1 MITEIFSL
9 LSSLDITKNNKL
21 DKKFDF
27 NLSRNRIRSISAYSS
42 NSIFYFPTIVID
54 QATPDEIAMVSRML
68 EKSYAS
74 FVITCISLMPF
85 HRIHA
90 DDQGS
95 IEEYLS
101 QFHQNLGISG
111 GSSVAMGKVLG
122 LVNTLEESSSWV
134 DPSDPDV
141 QATQKFL
148 MECWERSRKNCT
160 DFVKTVSETVSLNDM
175 FQAAPVDPVTKVMQE
190 QYMKTREE
198 LDTWGFL
205 GEATGDEF
213 DDDNILDM
221 SDEDIM
227 AQIFARPVY
236 HDGMEEDDDEGLEDE
251 YPEIDDLLEASS
263 GSGNPKFDKYYDKLE
278 KRLNDSRFQMF
289 GSATAVE
296 DIAIGVE
303 INALISACRTEDEFK
318 KAKEIC
324 SRFGSS
330 NSEIGRSMQS
340 SIDSAI
346 ERQRRRL
353 KEGKIKNESAAEP
366 LDEGNVKAAI
376 DSIMF
381 SLQSVS
387 ENKILSCSN
396 LTKLRSLEA
405 KLNKLKS
412 KYAKYLNRYKRKY
425 KENQKTGSKSKLQ
438 IRFNGSTI
446 SNPKAFMQ
454 QYGGY
459 IKIINKRL
467 KLIEK
472 RREELRKRKG
482 GSASTEPKAVSKEK
496 TSEKDAALK
505 EAAAAMTTLTDLD
518 MQNIDACLEA
528 ADKMLQAPDSEIFSY
543 IDEASD
549 ADDWQ
554 NFDNE
559 RRMKALGSRINSV
572 NAQRRA
578 EEDLYKAS
586 MARKDAQR
594 ETDRAK
600 YEAEKS
606 KDARRIAE
614 LEKKVGEKD
623 PRDPE
628 AGAEYDRNARR
639 SQVNMVRAA
648 IRNDYTGHKTFDRE
662 IFTDM
667 EMKKANEA
675 VPTFARANIGFIVD
689 ETEQVITRSVLVG
702 IKVYIHKIAAMDLV
716 NDIYN
721 CIINKRKFLK
731 FVKFI
736 SGEEKSLADLLFSF
750 KEMRLD
756 ALNTRSSTKRWAS
769 AFRQRKRLS
778 KMSVPYLMKEYT
790 PNGSVVL
797 TMDAV
802 QYIKDEY
809 GIDIMTPDHV
819 KMLMD
824 ASFLLGF
831 VILDQANEIV
841 YVTYDGH
848 GGNFQQY
855 TYDMLVREQELSNK
869 TMRELYRT
877 LSR

>member
-175 FQAAPVDPVTKVMQE
+175 FQAAPVDPVTKIMQE
-190 QYMKTREE
+190 QYMRTREE

-236 HDGMEEDDDEGLEDE
+236 HDGMEEDEDDGLEDE
-251 YPEIDDLLEASS
+251 YPEIDDML
-263 GSGNPKFDKYYDKLE
+263 
-278 KRLNDSRFQMF
+278 
-289 GSATAVE
+289 
-296 DIAIGVE
+296 
-303 INALISACRTEDEFK
+303 
-318 KAKEIC
+318 
-324 SRFGSS
+324 
-330 NSEIGRSMQS
+330 
-340 SIDSAI
+340 
-346 ERQRRRL
+346 
-353 KEGKIKNESAAEP
+353 ESANT
-366 LDEGNVKAAI
+366 LNEGNVKAAI

-412 KYAKYLNRYKRKY
+412 KYAKYLSRYKRKY

-482 GSASTEPKAVSKEK
+482 GSASTEPKAVAKEK

-554 NFDNE
+554 TFDNE
-559 RRMKALGSRINSV
+559 RRMKALGSRINSI

-600 YEAEKS
+600 YEAERS

-689 ETEQVITRSVLVG
+689 ETEQVISRSVLVG

-869 TMRELYRT
+869 TMRDLYRT
-877 LSR
+877 LAR

>member
-9 LSSLDITKNNKL
+9 LSSLDITNNNKL

-190 QYMKTREE
+190 QYMKTQEE

-227 AQIFARPVY
+227 AQIFDRPVY
-236 HDGMEEDDDEGLEDE
+236 HDGMEEDEDDGLEDE

-263 GSGNPKFDKYYDKLE
+263 GSGNPKFDKYY
-278 KRLNDSRFQMF
+278 
-289 GSATAVE
+289 A
-296 DIAIGVE
+296 
-303 INALISACRTEDEFK
+303 K
-318 KAKEIC
+318 KK
-324 SRFGSS
+324 
-330 NSEIGRSMQS
+330 
-340 SIDSAI
+340 
-346 ERQRRRL
+346 
-353 KEGKIKNESAAEP
+353 GKIKNESVAEL

-412 KYAKYLNRYKRKY
+412 KYAKHLSRYKRKY

-472 RREELRKRKG
+472 RREELRNRKG

-543 IDEASD
+543 LDEASD
-549 ADDWQ
+549 TEDWQ

-559 RRMKALGSRINSV
+559 RRMKALGSRINSI

-578 EEDLYKAS
+578 EEDLYKAR
-586 MARKDAQR
+586 MAQKDAQR

-600 YEAEKS
+600 YEAERS

-662 IFTDM
+662 IFTNM

-689 ETEQVITRSVLVG
+689 ETEQVISRSVLVG
-702 IKVYIHKIAAMDLV
+702 IKVYIHKIAALDLV

-736 SGEEKSLADLLFSF
+736 SGE
-750 KEMRLD
+750 
-756 ALNTRSSTKRWAS
+756 
-769 AFRQRKRLS
+769 
-778 KMSVPYLMKEYT
+778 
-790 PNGSVVL
+790 
-797 TMDAV
+797 
-802 QYIKDEY
+802 
-809 GIDIMTPDHV
+809 
-819 KMLMD
+819 
-824 ASFLLGF
+824 
-831 VILDQANEIV
+831 
-841 YVTYDGH
+841 
-848 GGNFQQY
+848 
-855 TYDMLVREQELSNK
+855 
-869 TMRELYRT
+869 
-877 LSR
+877 

>member
-213 DDDNILDM
+213 NDDNILDM

-227 AQIFARPVY
+227 AQIFARSVY
-236 HDGMEEDDDEGLEDE
+236 HDGMEEDEDEVDGLEDE
-251 YPEIDDLLEASS
+251 YPEIDDML
-263 GSGNPKFDKYYDKLE
+263 
-278 KRLNDSRFQMF
+278 
-289 GSATAVE
+289 
-296 DIAIGVE
+296 
-303 INALISACRTEDEFK
+303 
-318 KAKEIC
+318 
-324 SRFGSS
+324 
-330 NSEIGRSMQS
+330 
-340 SIDSAI
+340 
-346 ERQRRRL
+346 
-353 KEGKIKNESAAEP
+353 ESANT
-366 LDEGNVKAAI
+366 LNEGNVKAAI

-381 SLQSVS
+381 SLQSIS

-396 LTKLRSLEA
+396 LTRLRSLEA

-412 KYAKYLNRYKRKY
+412 RYAKYLNRYKRKY

-472 RREELRKRKG
+472 RREELRNRKG
-482 GSASTEPKAVSKEK
+482 VSTNTEPKAVAKEK
-496 TSEKDAALK
+496 TSEKDIALK

-554 NFDNE
+554 AFDNE

-578 EEDLYKAS
+578 EEDLYKAR
-586 MARKDAQR
+586 MEQKDAQR

-600 YEAEKS
+600 YEAERS

-648 IRNDYTGHKTFDRE
+648 IRNDYTGHKTFERE

-869 TMRELYRT
+869 TMRDLYRT
-877 LSR
+877 LAR

>member
-190 QYMKTREE
+190 QYMKTQEE

-227 AQIFARPVY
+227 AQIFDRPVY
-236 HDGMEEDDDEGLEDE
+236 HDGMEEDEVDGLEDE
-251 YPEIDDLLEASS
+251 YPEIDDML
-263 GSGNPKFDKYYDKLE
+263 
-278 KRLNDSRFQMF
+278 
-289 GSATAVE
+289 
-296 DIAIGVE
+296 
-303 INALISACRTEDEFK
+303 
-318 KAKEIC
+318 
-324 SRFGSS
+324 
-330 NSEIGRSMQS
+330 
-340 SIDSAI
+340 
-346 ERQRRRL
+346 
-353 KEGKIKNESAAEP
+353 ESANT
-366 LDEGNVKAAI
+366 LNEGNVKAAI

-412 KYAKYLNRYKRKY
+412 KYAKYLSRYKRKY

-472 RREELRKRKG
+472 RREELRKRTG
-482 GSASTEPKAVSKEK
+482 GSASTEPKAVAKEK

-543 IDEASD
+543 LDEASD
-549 ADDWQ
+549 TEDWQ

-578 EEDLYKAS
+578 EEDLYKAR
-586 MARKDAQR
+586 MAQKDAQR

-600 YEAEKS
+600 YEADKS

-662 IFTDM
+662 IFTNM

-689 ETEQVITRSVLVG
+689 ETEQVISRSVLVG

-809 GIDIMTPDHV
+809 GVDIMTPEHV

-831 VILDQANEIV
+831 AILDQANEIV

-869 TMRELYRT
+869 TMRDLYRT

>member
-175 FQAAPVDPVTKVMQE
+175 FQAAPVDPVTKIMQE
-190 QYMKTREE
+190 QYMKTQEE

-236 HDGMEEDDDEGLEDE
+236 HDGMEEDEDNGLEDE
-251 YPEIDDLLEASS
+251 YPEIDDML
-263 GSGNPKFDKYYDKLE
+263 
-278 KRLNDSRFQMF
+278 
-289 GSATAVE
+289 
-296 DIAIGVE
+296 
-303 INALISACRTEDEFK
+303 
-318 KAKEIC
+318 
-324 SRFGSS
+324 
-330 NSEIGRSMQS
+330 
-340 SIDSAI
+340 
-346 ERQRRRL
+346 
-353 KEGKIKNESAAEP
+353 ESANT
-366 LDEGNVKAAI
+366 LNEGNVKAAI

-396 LTKLRSLEA
+396 LTRLRSLEA

-412 KYAKYLNRYKRKY
+412 RYAKYLNRYKRKY
-425 KENQKTGSKSKLQ
+425 KENQKNGSKSKLQ

-482 GSASTEPKAVSKEK
+482 GSASTEPQAVAKEMI
-496 TSEKDAALK
+496 SEKDTALK

-543 IDEASD
+543 LDEASD

-554 NFDNE
+554 SFDNE

-578 EEDLYKAS
+578 EEDLYKAR
-586 MARKDAQR
+586 MAQKDAQR

-606 KDARRIAE
+606 KNARRIAE

-648 IRNDYTGHKTFDRE
+648 IRNDYTGHKTFERE

-809 GIDIMTPDHV
+809 GVDIMTPEHV

-869 TMRELYRT
+869 TMRDLYRT

>member
-122 LVNTLEESSSWV
+122 LVNTLEESSSWM

-227 AQIFARPVY
+227 AQIFDRPVY
-236 HDGMEEDDDEGLEDE
+236 HDGIEEDEDDGLEDE
-251 YPEIDDLLEASS
+251 YPEIDDML
-263 GSGNPKFDKYYDKLE
+263 
-278 KRLNDSRFQMF
+278 
-289 GSATAVE
+289 
-296 DIAIGVE
+296 
-303 INALISACRTEDEFK
+303 
-318 KAKEIC
+318 
-324 SRFGSS
+324 
-330 NSEIGRSMQS
+330 
-340 SIDSAI
+340 
-346 ERQRRRL
+346 
-353 KEGKIKNESAAEP
+353 ESANT
-366 LDEGNVKAAI
+366 LNEGNVKAAI

-482 GSASTEPKAVSKEK
+482 GSVSTEPKAVAKEK

-554 NFDNE
+554 TFDNE
-559 RRMKALGSRINSV
+559 RRMKALGSRINSI

-623 PRDPE
+623 PRDPD

>member
-190 QYMKTREE
+190 QYMKTQEE

-213 DDDNILDM
+213 DDENILDM

-236 HDGMEEDDDEGLEDE
+236 HDGMEEDEEDGLEDE
-251 YPEIDDLLEASS
+251 YPEIDDML
-263 GSGNPKFDKYYDKLE
+263 
-278 KRLNDSRFQMF
+278 
-289 GSATAVE
+289 
-296 DIAIGVE
+296 
-303 INALISACRTEDEFK
+303 
-318 KAKEIC
+318 
-324 SRFGSS
+324 
-330 NSEIGRSMQS
+330 
-340 SIDSAI
+340 
-346 ERQRRRL
+346 
-353 KEGKIKNESAAEP
+353 ESANT
-366 LDEGNVKAAI
+366 LNEGNVKAAI

-405 KLNKLKS
+405 NLNKLKS
-412 KYAKYLNRYKRKY
+412 KYAKYLSRYKRKY

-472 RREELRKRKG
+472 RREELRNRKG

-496 TSEKDAALK
+496 TSEKEAALK

-543 IDEASD
+543 LDEASD
-549 ADDWQ
+549 TEDWQ

-559 RRMKALGSRINSV
+559 RRMKALGSRINSI

-600 YEAEKS
+600 YEAERS

-662 IFTDM
+662 IFTNM

-689 ETEQVITRSVLVG
+689 ETEQVISRSVLVG

-809 GIDIMTPDHV
+809 GIDIMTPEHV

>member
-198 LDTWGFL
+198 VDTWGFI

-236 HDGMEEDDDEGLEDE
+236 HDGMEEDEDDGLEDE
-251 YPEIDDLLEASS
+251 YPEIDDML
-263 GSGNPKFDKYYDKLE
+263 
-278 KRLNDSRFQMF
+278 
-289 GSATAVE
+289 
-296 DIAIGVE
+296 
-303 INALISACRTEDEFK
+303 
-318 KAKEIC
+318 
-324 SRFGSS
+324 
-330 NSEIGRSMQS
+330 
-340 SIDSAI
+340 
-346 ERQRRRL
+346 
-353 KEGKIKNESAAEP
+353 ESANT
-366 LDEGNVKAAI
+366 LNEGNVKAAI

-482 GSASTEPKAVSKEK
+482 GSASTEPKAVAKEK
-496 TSEKDAALK
+496 TSEKDTALK

-549 ADDWQ
+549 AEDWE

-559 RRMKALGSRINSV
+559 RRMKALGSRINSI

-600 YEAEKS
+600 YEAERS

>member
-198 LDTWGFL
+198 LDIWGFL

-227 AQIFARPVY
+227 AQIFDRPVY
-236 HDGMEEDDDEGLEDE
+236 HDGMEEDEDDGLEDE
-251 YPEIDDLLEASS
+251 YPEIDDML
-263 GSGNPKFDKYYDKLE
+263 
-278 KRLNDSRFQMF
+278 
-289 GSATAVE
+289 
-296 DIAIGVE
+296 
-303 INALISACRTEDEFK
+303 
-318 KAKEIC
+318 
-324 SRFGSS
+324 
-330 NSEIGRSMQS
+330 
-340 SIDSAI
+340 
-346 ERQRRRL
+346 
-353 KEGKIKNESAAEP
+353 ESANTIN
-366 LDEGNVKAAI
+366 EGNVKAAI

-482 GSASTEPKAVSKEK
+482 GSASTEPKAVAKEK

-554 NFDNE
+554 AFDNE

-578 EEDLYKAS
+578 EEDLYKAR
-586 MARKDAQR
+586 MEQKDAQR

-600 YEAEKS
+600 YEAERS

-648 IRNDYTGHKTFDRE
+648 IRNDYTGHKTFERE

>member
-213 DDDNILDM
+213 DDENILDM

-227 AQIFARPVY
+227 AQIFDRPVY

-251 YPEIDDLLEASS
+251 YPEIDDML
-263 GSGNPKFDKYYDKLE
+263 
-278 KRLNDSRFQMF
+278 
-289 GSATAVE
+289 
-296 DIAIGVE
+296 
-303 INALISACRTEDEFK
+303 
-318 KAKEIC
+318 
-324 SRFGSS
+324 
-330 NSEIGRSMQS
+330 
-340 SIDSAI
+340 
-346 ERQRRRL
+346 
-353 KEGKIKNESAAEP
+353 ESANT
-366 LDEGNVKAAI
+366 LNEGNVKAAI

-482 GSASTEPKAVSKEK
+482 GSASTEPKAVAKEK

-518 MQNIDACLEA
+518 KQNIDACLEA

-549 ADDWQ
+549 AEDWE

-559 RRMKALGSRINSV
+559 RRMKALGSRINSI

-662 IFTDM
+662 IFTNM

-689 ETEQVITRSVLVG
+689 ETEQVISRSVLVG

-809 GIDIMTPDHV
+809 GVDIMTPEHV
-819 KMLMD
+819 RMLMD

-869 TMRELYRT
+869 TMRDLYRT

>member
-190 QYMKTREE
+190 QYMRTREE

-227 AQIFARPVY
+227 AQIFDRPVY
-236 HDGMEEDDDEGLEDE
+236 HDGMEEDEDDGLEDE
-251 YPEIDDLLEASS
+251 YPEIDDML
-263 GSGNPKFDKYYDKLE
+263 
-278 KRLNDSRFQMF
+278 
-289 GSATAVE
+289 
-296 DIAIGVE
+296 
-303 INALISACRTEDEFK
+303 
-318 KAKEIC
+318 
-324 SRFGSS
+324 
-330 NSEIGRSMQS
+330 
-340 SIDSAI
+340 
-346 ERQRRRL
+346 
-353 KEGKIKNESAAEP
+353 ESANT
-366 LDEGNVKAAI
+366 LNEGNVKAAI

-412 KYAKYLNRYKRKY
+412 KYAKYLSRYKRKY
-425 KENQKTGSKSKLQ
+425 KENQKSGSKSKLQ

-482 GSASTEPKAVSKEK
+482 GSASTEPKAVAKEK

-549 ADDWQ
+549 AEDWQ

-559 RRMKALGSRINSV
+559 RRMKALGSRINSI

-600 YEAEKS
+600 YEAERS

-869 TMRELYRT
+869 TMRDLYRT
-877 LSR
+877 LAR

>member
-190 QYMKTREE
+190 QYMKTQEE

-227 AQIFARPVY
+227 AQIFDRPVY
-236 HDGMEEDDDEGLEDE
+236 HDGIEEDEDDGLEDE

-263 GSGNPKFDKYYDKLE
+263 GSDNSNFDKYY
-278 KRLNDSRFQMF
+278 
-289 GSATAVE
+289 
-296 DIAIGVE
+296 
-303 INALISACRTEDEFK
+303 
-318 KAKEIC
+318 
-324 SRFGSS
+324 
-330 NSEIGRSMQS
+330 
-340 SIDSAI
+340 

-353 KEGKIKNESAAEP
+353 KEGKIKNESVAEP

-412 KYAKYLNRYKRKY
+412 KYAKYLSRYKRKY

-454 QYGGY
+454 QYGSY

-472 RREELRKRKG
+472 RREELRNRKG

-543 IDEASD
+543 LDEASD
-549 ADDWQ
+549 TEDWQ

-559 RRMKALGSRINSV
+559 RRMKALGSRINSI

-578 EEDLYKAS
+578 EEDLYKAR
-586 MARKDAQR
+586 MAQKDAQR

-600 YEAEKS
+600 YEADKS

-662 IFTDM
+662 IFTNM

-689 ETEQVITRSVLVG
+689 ETEQVISRSVLVG
-702 IKVYIHKIAAMDLV
+702 IKVYIHKIAALDLV

-797 TMDAV
+797 TIDAV

-809 GIDIMTPDHV
+809 GIDIMTPEHV

-869 TMRELYRT
+869 TMRDLYRT

>member
-175 FQAAPVDPVTKVMQE
+175 FQAAPVDPVTKVMQK

-227 AQIFARPVY
+227 AQIFDRPVY
-236 HDGMEEDDDEGLEDE
+236 HDGMEEDEDDGLENE

-263 GSGNPKFDKYYDKLE
+263 GSGNSNFDKYY
-278 KRLNDSRFQMF
+278 
-289 GSATAVE
+289 
-296 DIAIGVE
+296 
-303 INALISACRTEDEFK
+303 
-318 KAKEIC
+318 AK
-324 SRFGSS
+324 
-330 NSEIGRSMQS
+330 
-340 SIDSAI
+340 
-346 ERQRRRL
+346 

-412 KYAKYLNRYKRKY
+412 KYAKYLSRYKRKY

-472 RREELRKRKG
+472 RREELRNRKG
-482 GSASTEPKAVSKEK
+482 GSASMEPKAVSKEK

-528 ADKMLQAPDSEIFSY
+528 ADKMLQALDSEIFSY
-543 IDEASD
+543 LDEASD
-549 ADDWQ
+549 TEDWQ

-578 EEDLYKAS
+578 EEDLYKAR
-586 MARKDAQR
+586 MAQKDAQR

-600 YEAEKS
+600 YEADKS

-662 IFTDM
+662 IFTNM

-689 ETEQVITRSVLVG
+689 ETEQVISRSVLVG
-702 IKVYIHKIAAMDLV
+702 IKVYIHKIAALDLV

-809 GIDIMTPDHV
+809 GIDIMTPEHV

-869 TMRELYRT
+869 TMRDLYRT

>member
-54 QATPDEIAMVSRML
+54 QATPDEVAMVSRML

-122 LVNTLEESSSWV
+122 LVNTLEESSRWV
-134 DPSDPDV
+134 DPTDPDV

-175 FQAAPVDPVTKVMQE
+175 FQSAPVDPVTKVMQE

-198 LDTWGFL
+198 LDLWGFI
-205 GEATGDEF
+205 GEATGNEF

-227 AQIFARPVY
+227 AQIYARPVY
-236 HDGMEEDDDEGLEDE
+236 HDGTEDGDDDNLEDE
-251 YPEIDDLLEASS
+251 YPEIDDMLE
-263 GSGNPKFDKYYDKLE
+263 
-278 KRLNDSRFQMF
+278 
-289 GSATAVE
+289 SA
-296 DIAIGVE
+296 
-303 INALISACRTEDEFK
+303 NAL
-318 KAKEIC
+318 
-324 SRFGSS
+324 
-330 NSEIGRSMQS
+330 N
-340 SIDSAI
+340 
-346 ERQRRRL
+346 
-353 KEGKIKNESAAEP
+353 
-366 LDEGNVKAAI
+366 EGNVKAAI

-396 LTKLRSLEA
+396 LTKLRSLET

-412 KYAKYLNRYKRKY
+412 KYAKYLSRYKRKY

-482 GSASTEPKAVSKEK
+482 GSTSTEPKAVAKEK
-496 TSEKDAALK
+496 TSEKESALK
-505 EAAAAMTTLTDLD
+505 EAVVAMTTLSDLD

-549 ADDWQ
+549 NEDWQ
-554 NFDNE
+554 NYDNE
-559 RRMKALGSRINSV
+559 RRMQALGSRINLV

-578 EEDLYKAS
+578 EADLYKARLS
-586 MARKDAQR
+586 QKEAQR
-594 ETDRAK
+594 QTDRAK
-600 YEAEKS
+600 YEAEKAR
-606 KDARRIAE
+606 DAQRIAE
-614 LEKKVGEKD
+614 LEKKAGQKD

-648 IRNDYTGHKTFDRE
+648 VRNDYTGHKTFDRE
-662 IFTDM
+662 IFTNM

-675 VPTFARANIGFIVD
+675 VPTFAKATIGFIVD
-689 ETEQVITRSVLVG
+689 ETEQVINRDVLVG

-809 GIDIMTPDHV
+809 GIDIMTPEHV

-869 TMRELYRT
+869 TLRDLYRT

>member
-54 QATPDEIAMVSRML
+54 QATPDEVAMVSRML

-122 LVNTLEESSSWV
+122 LVNTLEESSRWV

-175 FQAAPVDPVTKVMQE
+175 FQMAPVDPVTKVMQE

-198 LDTWGFL
+198 LDLWGFI
-205 GEATGDEF
+205 GEATGNEF

-227 AQIFARPVY
+227 AQIYARPVY
-236 HDGMEEDDDEGLEDE
+236 HDGMEDGDDDGLEDE
-251 YPEIDDLLEASS
+251 YPEVDDMLE
-263 GSGNPKFDKYYDKLE
+263 
-278 KRLNDSRFQMF
+278 
-289 GSATAVE
+289 SA
-296 DIAIGVE
+296 
-303 INALISACRTEDEFK
+303 NAL
-318 KAKEIC
+318 
-324 SRFGSS
+324 
-330 NSEIGRSMQS
+330 N
-340 SIDSAI
+340 
-346 ERQRRRL
+346 
-353 KEGKIKNESAAEP
+353 
-366 LDEGNVKAAI
+366 EGNVKAAI

-412 KYAKYLNRYKRKY
+412 KYAKYLSRYKRKY

-482 GSASTEPKAVSKEK
+482 TSASTEPKAVAKEK
-496 TSEKDAALK
+496 TSEKETALK
-505 EAAAAMTTLTDLD
+505 EAVVAMTTLSDLD
-518 MQNIDACLEA
+518 MQSIDACLEA
-528 ADKMLQAPDSEIFSY
+528 ADKMLQAPDSEVFSY

-549 ADDWQ
+549 TEDWQ
-554 NFDNE
+554 NYDNE
-559 RRMKALGSRINSV
+559 RRMQALGSRINLV

-578 EEDLYKAS
+578 EADLYKARLS
-586 MARKDAQR
+586 QKEAQR
-594 ETDRAK
+594 QTDRAK
-600 YEAEKS
+600 YEAERAR
-606 KDARRIAE
+606 DAQRIAE
-614 LEKKVGEKD
+614 LEKKAGQKD

-648 IRNDYTGHKTFDRE
+648 VRNDYTGHKTFDRE
-662 IFTDM
+662 IFTNM

-675 VPTFARANIGFIVD
+675 VPTFAKATIGFIVD
-689 ETEQVITRSVLVG
+689 ETEQVINRDVLVG

-809 GIDIMTPDHV
+809 GIDIMTPEHV

-869 TMRELYRT
+869 TMRDLYRT

>member
-227 AQIFARPVY
+227 AQIFDRPVY
-236 HDGMEEDDDEGLEDE
+236 HDGIEEDEDDGLEDE
-251 YPEIDDLLEASS
+251 YPEIDDML
-263 GSGNPKFDKYYDKLE
+263 
-278 KRLNDSRFQMF
+278 
-289 GSATAVE
+289 
-296 DIAIGVE
+296 
-303 INALISACRTEDEFK
+303 
-318 KAKEIC
+318 
-324 SRFGSS
+324 
-330 NSEIGRSMQS
+330 
-340 SIDSAI
+340 
-346 ERQRRRL
+346 
-353 KEGKIKNESAAEP
+353 ESANT
-366 LDEGNVKAAI
+366 LNEGNVKAAI

-482 GSASTEPKAVSKEK
+482 GSVSTEPKAVAKEK

-554 NFDNE
+554 TFDNE
-559 RRMKALGSRINSV
+559 RRMKALGSRINSI

-623 PRDPE
+623 PRDPD

>member
-190 QYMKTREE
+190 QYMKTQEE

-227 AQIFARPVY
+227 AQIFDRPVY
-236 HDGMEEDDDEGLEDE
+236 HDGMEEDEDDGLEDE

-263 GSGNPKFDKYYDKLE
+263 GSGNPKFDKYY
-278 KRLNDSRFQMF
+278 
-289 GSATAVE
+289 A
-296 DIAIGVE
+296 
-303 INALISACRTEDEFK
+303 K
-318 KAKEIC
+318 KK
-324 SRFGSS
+324 
-330 NSEIGRSMQS
+330 
-340 SIDSAI
+340 
-346 ERQRRRL
+346 
-353 KEGKIKNESAAEP
+353 GKIKNESAAEP

-412 KYAKYLNRYKRKY
+412 KYAKYLSRYKRKY

-472 RREELRKRKG
+472 RREELRNRKG

-543 IDEASD
+543 LDEASD
-549 ADDWQ
+549 TEDWQ

-578 EEDLYKAS
+578 EEDLYKAR
-586 MARKDAQR
+586 MAQKDAQR

-600 YEAEKS
+600 YEADKS

-662 IFTDM
+662 IFTNM

-689 ETEQVITRSVLVG
+689 ETEQVISRSVLVG
-702 IKVYIHKIAAMDLV
+702 IKVYIHKIAALDLV

-809 GIDIMTPDHV
+809 GIDIMTPEHV

-869 TMRELYRT
+869 TMRDLYRT

>member
-175 FQAAPVDPVTKVMQE
+175 FQAAPVDPVTKIMQE
-190 QYMKTREE
+190 QYMKTQEE

-227 AQIFARPVY
+227 AQIFDRPVY
-236 HDGMEEDDDEGLEDE
+236 HDGMEEDEDDGLEDE
-251 YPEIDDLLEASS
+251 YPEIDDML
-263 GSGNPKFDKYYDKLE
+263 
-278 KRLNDSRFQMF
+278 
-289 GSATAVE
+289 
-296 DIAIGVE
+296 
-303 INALISACRTEDEFK
+303 
-318 KAKEIC
+318 
-324 SRFGSS
+324 
-330 NSEIGRSMQS
+330 
-340 SIDSAI
+340 
-346 ERQRRRL
+346 
-353 KEGKIKNESAAEP
+353 ESANT
-366 LDEGNVKAAI
+366 LNEGNVKAAI

-482 GSASTEPKAVSKEK
+482 GSASTEPKAVSKEQ

-554 NFDNE
+554 TFDNE

-623 PRDPE
+623 PRDPD

-869 TMRELYRT
+869 TMRDLYRT

>member
-198 LDTWGFL
+198 LDIWGFL

-236 HDGMEEDDDEGLEDE
+236 HDGMEEDEDDGLEDE
-251 YPEIDDLLEASS
+251 YPEIDDML
-263 GSGNPKFDKYYDKLE
+263 
-278 KRLNDSRFQMF
+278 
-289 GSATAVE
+289 
-296 DIAIGVE
+296 
-303 INALISACRTEDEFK
+303 
-318 KAKEIC
+318 
-324 SRFGSS
+324 
-330 NSEIGRSMQS
+330 
-340 SIDSAI
+340 
-346 ERQRRRL
+346 
-353 KEGKIKNESAAEP
+353 ESANT
-366 LDEGNVKAAI
+366 LNEGNVKAAI

-482 GSASTEPKAVSKEK
+482 GSASTEPKAVAKEK

-543 IDEASD
+543 LDEASD
-549 ADDWQ
+549 TEDWE

-559 RRMKALGSRINSV
+559 RRMKALGSRINSI

-600 YEAEKS
+600 YEAERS

>member
-175 FQAAPVDPVTKVMQE
+175 FQTAPVDPVTKVMQE
-190 QYMKTREE
+190 QYMKTQEE

-227 AQIFARPVY
+227 AQIFDRPVY
-236 HDGMEEDDDEGLEDE
+236 HDGMEEDEDDGLEDE

-263 GSGNPKFDKYYDKLE
+263 GSGNPKFDKYY
-278 KRLNDSRFQMF
+278 
-289 GSATAVE
+289 A
-296 DIAIGVE
+296 
-303 INALISACRTEDEFK
+303 K
-318 KAKEIC
+318 KK
-324 SRFGSS
+324 
-330 NSEIGRSMQS
+330 
-340 SIDSAI
+340 
-346 ERQRRRL
+346 
-353 KEGKIKNESAAEP
+353 GKIKNESAAEP

-412 KYAKYLNRYKRKY
+412 KYAKYLSRYKRKY

-472 RREELRKRKG
+472 RREELRNRKG

-543 IDEASD
+543 LDEASD
-549 ADDWQ
+549 TEDWQ

-578 EEDLYKAS
+578 EEDLYKAR
-586 MARKDAQR
+586 MAQKDAQR

-600 YEAEKS
+600 YEAERS

-662 IFTDM
+662 IFTNM

-689 ETEQVITRSVLVG
+689 ETEQVISRSVLVG
-702 IKVYIHKIAAMDLV
+702 IKVYIHKIAALDLV

-809 GIDIMTPDHV
+809 GIDIMTPEHV

-869 TMRELYRT
+869 TMRDLYRT

>member
-227 AQIFARPVY
+227 AQIFDRPVY
-236 HDGMEEDDDEGLEDE
+236 HDGMEEDEDDGLEDE

-263 GSGNPKFDKYYDKLE
+263 GSGNPKFDKYY
-278 KRLNDSRFQMF
+278 
-289 GSATAVE
+289 
-296 DIAIGVE
+296 
-303 INALISACRTEDEFK
+303 
-318 KAKEIC
+318 AK
-324 SRFGSS
+324 
-330 NSEIGRSMQS
+330 
-340 SIDSAI
+340 
-346 ERQRRRL
+346 

-412 KYAKYLNRYKRKY
+412 KYAKYLSRYKRKY

-472 RREELRKRKG
+472 RREELRNRKG

-528 ADKMLQAPDSEIFSY
+528 VDKMLQAPDSEIFSY
-543 IDEASD
+543 LDEASD
-549 ADDWQ
+549 TEDWQ

-578 EEDLYKAS
+578 EEDLYKAR
-586 MARKDAQR
+586 MAQKDAQR

-600 YEAEKS
+600 YEAERS

-662 IFTDM
+662 IFTNM

-689 ETEQVITRSVLVG
+689 ETEQVISRSVLVG
-702 IKVYIHKIAAMDLV
+702 IKVYIHKIAALDLV

-809 GIDIMTPDHV
+809 GIDIMTPEHV

-869 TMRELYRT
+869 TMRDLYRT

>member
-122 LVNTLEESSSWV
+122 LVNTLEESSSWA

-236 HDGMEEDDDEGLEDE
+236 HDGMEEDEEDGLEDE
-251 YPEIDDLLEASS
+251 YPEI
-263 GSGNPKFDKYYDKLE
+263 
-278 KRLNDSRFQMF
+278 
-289 GSATAVE
+289 E
-296 DIAIGVE
+296 DM
-303 INALISACRTEDEFK
+303 L
-318 KAKEIC
+318 
-324 SRFGSS
+324 
-330 NSEIGRSMQS
+330 
-340 SIDSAI
+340 
-346 ERQRRRL
+346 
-353 KEGKIKNESAAEP
+353 ESANT
-366 LDEGNVKAAI
+366 LNEGNVKAAI

-412 KYAKYLNRYKRKY
+412 KYAKYLSRYKRKY

-454 QYGGY
+454 QYGAY

-472 RREELRKRKG
+472 RREELRTRKG
-482 GSASTEPKAVSKEK
+482 GSASTEPKAVAKEK

-543 IDEASD
+543 LDEASD
-549 ADDWQ
+549 VEDWE

-559 RRMKALGSRINSV
+559 RRMKALGSRINSI

-578 EEDLYKAS
+578 EEDLYKAR
-586 MARKDAQR
+586 MAQKDAQR

-600 YEAEKS
+600 YEADKS

-623 PRDPE
+623 PRDTE

-662 IFTDM
+662 IFTNM

-689 ETEQVITRSVLVG
+689 ETEQVISRSVLVG
-702 IKVYIHKIAAMDLV
+702 IKVYIHKIAALDLV

-809 GIDIMTPDHV
+809 GIDIMTPEHV

-869 TMRELYRT
+869 TMRDLYRT

>member
-122 LVNTLEESSSWV
+122 LVNTLEESSSWM

-227 AQIFARPVY
+227 AQIFDRPVY
-236 HDGMEEDDDEGLEDE
+236 HDGIEEDEDDGLEDE
-251 YPEIDDLLEASS
+251 YPEIDDML
-263 GSGNPKFDKYYDKLE
+263 
-278 KRLNDSRFQMF
+278 
-289 GSATAVE
+289 
-296 DIAIGVE
+296 
-303 INALISACRTEDEFK
+303 
-318 KAKEIC
+318 
-324 SRFGSS
+324 
-330 NSEIGRSMQS
+330 
-340 SIDSAI
+340 
-346 ERQRRRL
+346 
-353 KEGKIKNESAAEP
+353 ESANT
-366 LDEGNVKAAI
+366 LNEGNVKAAI

-482 GSASTEPKAVSKEK
+482 GSVSTEPKAVAKEK

-554 NFDNE
+554 TFDNE
-559 RRMKALGSRINSV
+559 RRMKALGSRINSI

-594 ETDRAK
+594 ETDHAK

-623 PRDPE
+623 PRDPD

>member
-205 GEATGDEF
+205 GEATGNEF

-227 AQIFARPVY
+227 AQIFDRPVY
-236 HDGMEEDDDEGLEDE
+236 HDGMEEDEDDGLEDE
-251 YPEIDDLLEASS
+251 YPEIDDMLE
-263 GSGNPKFDKYYDKLE
+263 
-278 KRLNDSRFQMF
+278 
-289 GSATAVE
+289 SA
-296 DIAIGVE
+296 
-303 INALISACRTEDEFK
+303 NAL
-318 KAKEIC
+318 
-324 SRFGSS
+324 
-330 NSEIGRSMQS
+330 N
-340 SIDSAI
+340 
-346 ERQRRRL
+346 
-353 KEGKIKNESAAEP
+353 
-366 LDEGNVKAAI
+366 EGNVKAAI

-482 GSASTEPKAVSKEK
+482 GSASTEPKAVAKEK

-549 ADDWQ
+549 TEDWQ

-559 RRMKALGSRINSV
+559 HRMKALGSRINSI

-600 YEAEKS
+600 YEAERS

-877 LSR
+877 LAR

>member
-122 LVNTLEESSSWV
+122 LVNTLEESSSWA

-213 DDDNILDM
+213 DDENILDM

-227 AQIFARPVY
+227 AQIFDRPVY
-236 HDGMEEDDDEGLEDE
+236 HDGMEEDEDDGLEDE
-251 YPEIDDLLEASS
+251 YPEIDDML
-263 GSGNPKFDKYYDKLE
+263 
-278 KRLNDSRFQMF
+278 
-289 GSATAVE
+289 
-296 DIAIGVE
+296 
-303 INALISACRTEDEFK
+303 
-318 KAKEIC
+318 
-324 SRFGSS
+324 
-330 NSEIGRSMQS
+330 
-340 SIDSAI
+340 
-346 ERQRRRL
+346 
-353 KEGKIKNESAAEP
+353 ESANT
-366 LDEGNVKAAI
+366 LNEGNVKAAI

-482 GSASTEPKAVSKEK
+482 GSASTEPKAVAKEK

-559 RRMKALGSRINSV
+559 RRMKALGSRINSI

-600 YEAEKS
+600 YEAERS

>member
-236 HDGMEEDDDEGLEDE
+236 HDGMEEDEDDGLEDE
-251 YPEIDDLLEASS
+251 YPEIDDMLE
-263 GSGNPKFDKYYDKLE
+263 
-278 KRLNDSRFQMF
+278 
-289 GSATAVE
+289 SA
-296 DIAIGVE
+296 
-303 INALISACRTEDEFK
+303 NAL
-318 KAKEIC
+318 
-324 SRFGSS
+324 
-330 NSEIGRSMQS
+330 N
-340 SIDSAI
+340 
-346 ERQRRRL
+346 
-353 KEGKIKNESAAEP
+353 
-366 LDEGNVKAAI
+366 EGNVKAAI

-482 GSASTEPKAVSKEK
+482 GSTNTEPKAVAKEK

-559 RRMKALGSRINSV
+559 RRMKALGSRINSI

-600 YEAEKS
+600 YEAERS

-648 IRNDYTGHKTFDRE
+648 IRNDYTGHKTFERE

-877 LSR
+877 LAR

>member
-54 QATPDEIAMVSRML
+54 QATPDEVAMVSRML

-111 GSSVAMGKVLG
+111 GSNVAMGKVLG
-122 LVNTLEESSSWV
+122 LVNTLEESSRWV
-134 DPSDPDV
+134 DPADPDV

-175 FQAAPVDPVTKVMQE
+175 FQMAPVDPVTKVMQE

-198 LDTWGFL
+198 LDLWGFI
-205 GEATGDEF
+205 GEATGNEF

-227 AQIFARPVY
+227 AQIYARPVY
-236 HDGMEEDDDEGLEDE
+236 HDGTEDGDDDGLEDE
-251 YPEIDDLLEASS
+251 YPEIDDMLE
-263 GSGNPKFDKYYDKLE
+263 
-278 KRLNDSRFQMF
+278 
-289 GSATAVE
+289 SA
-296 DIAIGVE
+296 
-303 INALISACRTEDEFK
+303 NAL
-318 KAKEIC
+318 
-324 SRFGSS
+324 
-330 NSEIGRSMQS
+330 N
-340 SIDSAI
+340 
-346 ERQRRRL
+346 
-353 KEGKIKNESAAEP
+353 
-366 LDEGNVKAAI
+366 EGNVKAAI

-412 KYAKYLNRYKRKY
+412 KYAKYLSRYKRKY
-425 KENQKTGSKSKLQ
+425 KENQKSGSKSKLQ

-472 RREELRKRKG
+472 RREELRKRNG
-482 GSASTEPKAVSKEK
+482 GSTSTEPKAVAKEK
-496 TSEKDAALK
+496 TSEKETALK
-505 EAAAAMTTLTDLD
+505 EAVVAMTTLSDLD
-518 MQNIDACLEA
+518 MQSIDACLEA

-549 ADDWQ
+549 TEDWQ
-554 NFDNE
+554 NYDNE
-559 RRMKALGSRINSV
+559 RRMQALGSRINLV

-578 EEDLYKAS
+578 EADLYKARLS
-586 MARKDAQR
+586 QKEAQR
-594 ETDRAK
+594 QTDRAK
-600 YEAEKS
+600 YEAERAR
-606 KDARRIAE
+606 DAQRIAE
-614 LEKKVGEKD
+614 LEKKAGQKD

-648 IRNDYTGHKTFDRE
+648 VRNDYTGHKTFDRE
-662 IFTDM
+662 IFTNM

-675 VPTFARANIGFIVD
+675 VPTFAKATIGFIVD
-689 ETEQVITRSVLVG
+689 ETEQVINRDVLVG

-809 GIDIMTPDHV
+809 GIDIMTPEHV

-869 TMRELYRT
+869 TMRDLYRT

>member
-190 QYMKTREE
+190 QYMKTQEE
-198 LDTWGFL
+198 LDIWGFI

-236 HDGMEEDDDEGLEDE
+236 HDGMEEDEVDGLEDE
-251 YPEIDDLLEASS
+251 YPEIDDML
-263 GSGNPKFDKYYDKLE
+263 
-278 KRLNDSRFQMF
+278 
-289 GSATAVE
+289 
-296 DIAIGVE
+296 
-303 INALISACRTEDEFK
+303 
-318 KAKEIC
+318 
-324 SRFGSS
+324 
-330 NSEIGRSMQS
+330 
-340 SIDSAI
+340 
-346 ERQRRRL
+346 
-353 KEGKIKNESAAEP
+353 ESANT
-366 LDEGNVKAAI
+366 LNEGNVKAAI
-376 DSIMF
+376 DSIVF
-381 SLQSVS
+381 SLQSIS

-396 LTKLRSLEA
+396 LTRLRSLEA

-412 KYAKYLNRYKRKY
+412 RYAKYLNRYKRKY

-472 RREELRKRKG
+472 RREELRNRKG
-482 GSASTEPKAVSKEK
+482 VSTNTEPKAVAKEK

-554 NFDNE
+554 TFDNE

-578 EEDLYKAS
+578 EEDLYKAR

-802 QYIKDEY
+802 QYIRDEY

-877 LSR
+877 LAR

>member
-227 AQIFARPVY
+227 AQIFDRPVY
-236 HDGMEEDDDEGLEDE
+236 HDGMEEDEDDGLEDE
-251 YPEIDDLLEASS
+251 YPEIDDML
-263 GSGNPKFDKYYDKLE
+263 
-278 KRLNDSRFQMF
+278 
-289 GSATAVE
+289 
-296 DIAIGVE
+296 
-303 INALISACRTEDEFK
+303 
-318 KAKEIC
+318 
-324 SRFGSS
+324 
-330 NSEIGRSMQS
+330 
-340 SIDSAI
+340 
-346 ERQRRRL
+346 
-353 KEGKIKNESAAEP
+353 ESANT
-366 LDEGNVKAAI
+366 LNEGNVKAAI

-482 GSASTEPKAVSKEK
+482 GSASTEPKAVAKEK

-549 ADDWQ
+549 AEDWE

-559 RRMKALGSRINSV
+559 RRMKALGSRINSI

-877 LSR
+877 LAR

>member
-198 LDTWGFL
+198 VDIWGFL

-213 DDDNILDM
+213 DDDSILDM

-227 AQIFARPVY
+227 AQIFDRPVY
-236 HDGMEEDDDEGLEDE
+236 HDGMEEDEDDGLEDE
-251 YPEIDDLLEASS
+251 YPEIDDML
-263 GSGNPKFDKYYDKLE
+263 
-278 KRLNDSRFQMF
+278 
-289 GSATAVE
+289 
-296 DIAIGVE
+296 
-303 INALISACRTEDEFK
+303 
-318 KAKEIC
+318 
-324 SRFGSS
+324 
-330 NSEIGRSMQS
+330 
-340 SIDSAI
+340 
-346 ERQRRRL
+346 
-353 KEGKIKNESAAEP
+353 ESANT
-366 LDEGNVKAAI
+366 LNEGNVKAAI

-381 SLQSVS
+381 SLRSVS

-482 GSASTEPKAVSKEK
+482 GSTNTEPKAVAKEK

-559 RRMKALGSRINSV
+559 RRMKALGSRINSI

-600 YEAEKS
+600 YEAERS

-877 LSR
+877 LAR

>member
-236 HDGMEEDDDEGLEDE
+236 HDGMGEDEDDGLEDE
-251 YPEIDDLLEASS
+251 YPEIDDML
-263 GSGNPKFDKYYDKLE
+263 
-278 KRLNDSRFQMF
+278 
-289 GSATAVE
+289 
-296 DIAIGVE
+296 
-303 INALISACRTEDEFK
+303 
-318 KAKEIC
+318 
-324 SRFGSS
+324 
-330 NSEIGRSMQS
+330 
-340 SIDSAI
+340 
-346 ERQRRRL
+346 
-353 KEGKIKNESAAEP
+353 ESANT
-366 LDEGNVKAAI
+366 LNEGNVKAAI

-405 KLNKLKS
+405 KLNRLKS
-412 KYAKYLNRYKRKY
+412 KYAKYLSRYKRKY

-482 GSASTEPKAVSKEK
+482 GSASTEPKAVSKEQ

-554 NFDNE
+554 TFDNE
-559 RRMKALGSRINSV
+559 RRMKALGSRINSI

-877 LSR
+877 LAR

>member
-198 LDTWGFL
+198 LDIWGFL

-213 DDDNILDM
+213 DDENILDM

-227 AQIFARPVY
+227 AQIFDRPVY
-236 HDGMEEDDDEGLEDE
+236 HDGMEEDEDDGLEDE
-251 YPEIDDLLEASS
+251 YPEIDDML
-263 GSGNPKFDKYYDKLE
+263 
-278 KRLNDSRFQMF
+278 
-289 GSATAVE
+289 
-296 DIAIGVE
+296 
-303 INALISACRTEDEFK
+303 
-318 KAKEIC
+318 
-324 SRFGSS
+324 
-330 NSEIGRSMQS
+330 
-340 SIDSAI
+340 
-346 ERQRRRL
+346 
-353 KEGKIKNESAAEP
+353 ESANT
-366 LDEGNVKAAI
+366 LNEGNVKAAI

-482 GSASTEPKAVSKEK
+482 GSTNTEPKAVAKEK

-549 ADDWQ
+549 ADYWQ

-559 RRMKALGSRINSV
+559 RRMKALGSRINSI

-600 YEAEKS
+600 YEAERS

-877 LSR
+877 LAR

>member
-175 FQAAPVDPVTKVMQE
+175 FQAAPVDPVTKIMQE
-190 QYMKTREE
+190 QYMKTQEE
-198 LDTWGFL
+198 LDTWGFI

-236 HDGMEEDDDEGLEDE
+236 HDGTEEDEDDGLEDE
-251 YPEIDDLLEASS
+251 YPEIDDML
-263 GSGNPKFDKYYDKLE
+263 
-278 KRLNDSRFQMF
+278 
-289 GSATAVE
+289 
-296 DIAIGVE
+296 
-303 INALISACRTEDEFK
+303 
-318 KAKEIC
+318 
-324 SRFGSS
+324 
-330 NSEIGRSMQS
+330 
-340 SIDSAI
+340 
-346 ERQRRRL
+346 
-353 KEGKIKNESAAEP
+353 ESANT
-366 LDEGNVKAAI
+366 LNEGNVKAAI

-381 SLQSVS
+381 SLQSIS

-412 KYAKYLNRYKRKY
+412 KYAKYLSRYKRKY

-472 RREELRKRKG
+472 RREELRNRKG
-482 GSASTEPKAVSKEK
+482 GSASTEPKAVTKEK

-518 MQNIDACLEA
+518 MHNIDACLEA

-543 IDEASD
+543 INEASD

-554 NFDNE
+554 SFDNE

-578 EEDLYKAS
+578 EEDLYKAR
-586 MARKDAQR
+586 MAQKDAQR

-606 KDARRIAE
+606 KNARRIAE

-628 AGAEYDRNARR
+628 VGAEYDRNARR

-648 IRNDYTGHKTFDRE
+648 IRNDYTGHKTFERE

-689 ETEQVITRSVLVG
+689 ETEQVISRSVLVG

-869 TMRELYRT
+869 TMRDLYRT

>member
-198 LDTWGFL
+198 VDIWGFL

-213 DDDNILDM
+213 DDENILDM

-227 AQIFARPVY
+227 AQIFDRPVY
-236 HDGMEEDDDEGLEDE
+236 HDGMEEDEDDGLEDE
-251 YPEIDDLLEASS
+251 YPEIDDMLE
-263 GSGNPKFDKYYDKLE
+263 
-278 KRLNDSRFQMF
+278 
-289 GSATAVE
+289 SA
-296 DIAIGVE
+296 
-303 INALISACRTEDEFK
+303 NAL
-318 KAKEIC
+318 
-324 SRFGSS
+324 
-330 NSEIGRSMQS
+330 N
-340 SIDSAI
+340 
-346 ERQRRRL
+346 
-353 KEGKIKNESAAEP
+353 
-366 LDEGNVKAAI
+366 EGNVKAAI

-482 GSASTEPKAVSKEK
+482 GSTNTEPKAVAKEK

-554 NFDNE
+554 TFDNE

-578 EEDLYKAS
+578 EEDLYKAR
-586 MARKDAQR
+586 MAQKDAQR

-689 ETEQVITRSVLVG
+689 ETEQVISRSVLVG

-809 GIDIMTPDHV
+809 GIDIMTPEHV

-877 LSR
+877 LAR

>member
-134 DPSDPDV
+134 DQSDPDV

-227 AQIFARPVY
+227 AQIFDRPVY
-236 HDGMEEDDDEGLEDE
+236 HDGMEEDEDDGLEDE
-251 YPEIDDLLEASS
+251 YPEIDDML
-263 GSGNPKFDKYYDKLE
+263 
-278 KRLNDSRFQMF
+278 
-289 GSATAVE
+289 
-296 DIAIGVE
+296 
-303 INALISACRTEDEFK
+303 
-318 KAKEIC
+318 
-324 SRFGSS
+324 
-330 NSEIGRSMQS
+330 
-340 SIDSAI
+340 
-346 ERQRRRL
+346 
-353 KEGKIKNESAAEP
+353 ESANT
-366 LDEGNVKAAI
+366 LNEGNVKAAI

-412 KYAKYLNRYKRKY
+412 KYAKYLSRYKRKY
-425 KENQKTGSKSKLQ
+425 KENQKSGSKSKLQ

-482 GSASTEPKAVSKEK
+482 GSASTEPKAVAKEK

-549 ADDWQ
+549 TEDWE

-869 TMRELYRT
+869 TMRDLYRT

>member
-160 DFVKTVSETVSLNDM
+160 DFVKTVSETISLNDM

-190 QYMKTREE
+190 QYTKTREE

-227 AQIFARPVY
+227 AQIFDRPVY
-236 HDGMEEDDDEGLEDE
+236 HDGMEEDEDDGLEDE

-263 GSGNPKFDKYYDKLE
+263 GSGNSNFDKYY
-278 KRLNDSRFQMF
+278 
-289 GSATAVE
+289 
-296 DIAIGVE
+296 
-303 INALISACRTEDEFK
+303 
-318 KAKEIC
+318 
-324 SRFGSS
+324 
-330 NSEIGRSMQS
+330 
-340 SIDSAI
+340 

-396 LTKLRSLEA
+396 LTKLRLLEA

-412 KYAKYLNRYKRKY
+412 KYAKYLSRYKRKY

-472 RREELRKRKG
+472 RREELRNRKG

-543 IDEASD
+543 LDEASD
-549 ADDWQ
+549 TEDWQ

-578 EEDLYKAS
+578 EEDLYKAR
-586 MARKDAQR
+586 MAQKDAQR

-600 YEAEKS
+600 YEAERS

-662 IFTDM
+662 IFTNM

-689 ETEQVITRSVLVG
+689 ETEQVISRSVLVG

-809 GIDIMTPDHV
+809 GIDIMTPEHV

>member
-213 DDDNILDM
+213 NDDNILDM

-227 AQIFARPVY
+227 AQIFARSVY
-236 HDGMEEDDDEGLEDE
+236 HDGMEEDEDEVDGLEDE
-251 YPEIDDLLEASS
+251 YPEIDDML
-263 GSGNPKFDKYYDKLE
+263 
-278 KRLNDSRFQMF
+278 
-289 GSATAVE
+289 
-296 DIAIGVE
+296 
-303 INALISACRTEDEFK
+303 
-318 KAKEIC
+318 
-324 SRFGSS
+324 
-330 NSEIGRSMQS
+330 
-340 SIDSAI
+340 
-346 ERQRRRL
+346 
-353 KEGKIKNESAAEP
+353 ESANT
-366 LDEGNVKAAI
+366 LNEGNVKAAI

-381 SLQSVS
+381 SLQSIS

-396 LTKLRSLEA
+396 LTRLRSLEA

-412 KYAKYLNRYKRKY
+412 RYAKYLNRYKRKY

-472 RREELRKRKG
+472 RREELRNRKG
-482 GSASTEPKAVSKEK
+482 VSTNTEPKAVAKEK
-496 TSEKDAALK
+496 TSEKDIALK

-554 NFDNE
+554 TFDNE

-578 EEDLYKAS
+578 EEDLYKAR
-586 MARKDAQR
+586 MEQKDAQR

-600 YEAEKS
+600 YEAERS

-648 IRNDYTGHKTFDRE
+648 IRNDYTGHKTFERE

-809 GIDIMTPDHV
+809 GIDIMTPEHV

-877 LSR
+877 LAR

>member
-190 QYMKTREE
+190 QYMKTQEE

-227 AQIFARPVY
+227 AQIFNRPVY
-236 HDGMEEDDDEGLEDE
+236 HDGMEEDEDDGLEDE

-263 GSGNPKFDKYYDKLE
+263 GSGNSNFDKYY
-278 KRLNDSRFQMF
+278 
-289 GSATAVE
+289 
-296 DIAIGVE
+296 
-303 INALISACRTEDEFK
+303 
-318 KAKEIC
+318 AK
-324 SRFGSS
+324 
-330 NSEIGRSMQS
+330 
-340 SIDSAI
+340 
-346 ERQRRRL
+346 

-412 KYAKYLNRYKRKY
+412 KYAKYLSRYKRKY

-472 RREELRKRKG
+472 RREELRNRKG

-543 IDEASD
+543 LDEASD
-549 ADDWQ
+549 TEDWQ

-559 RRMKALGSRINSV
+559 RRMKALGSRINSI

-578 EEDLYKAS
+578 EEDLYKAR
-586 MARKDAQR
+586 MAQKDAQR

-600 YEAEKS
+600 YEAERS

-662 IFTDM
+662 IFTNM

-689 ETEQVITRSVLVG
+689 ETEQVISRSVLVG
-702 IKVYIHKIAAMDLV
+702 IKVYIHKIAALDLV

-756 ALNTRSSTKRWAS
+756 ALNTRSSTKRWTS

-809 GIDIMTPDHV
+809 GIDIMTPEHV

-869 TMRELYRT
+869 TMRDLYRT

>member
-198 LDTWGFL
+198 VDIWGFL

-213 DDDNILDM
+213 DDENILDM

-227 AQIFARPVY
+227 AQIFDRPVY
-236 HDGMEEDDDEGLEDE
+236 HDGMEEDEDDGLEDE
-251 YPEIDDLLEASS
+251 YPEIDDMLE
-263 GSGNPKFDKYYDKLE
+263 
-278 KRLNDSRFQMF
+278 
-289 GSATAVE
+289 SA
-296 DIAIGVE
+296 
-303 INALISACRTEDEFK
+303 NAL
-318 KAKEIC
+318 
-324 SRFGSS
+324 
-330 NSEIGRSMQS
+330 N
-340 SIDSAI
+340 
-346 ERQRRRL
+346 
-353 KEGKIKNESAAEP
+353 
-366 LDEGNVKAAI
+366 EGNVKAAI

-482 GSASTEPKAVSKEK
+482 GSTNTEPKAVAKEK

-559 RRMKALGSRINSV
+559 RRMKALGSRINSI

-600 YEAEKS
+600 YEAERS

-877 LSR
+877 LAR

>member
-122 LVNTLEESSSWV
+122 LVNTLEETSSWV

-175 FQAAPVDPVTKVMQE
+175 FQAAPVDPVTKIMQE
-190 QYMKTREE
+190 QYMKTQEE

-236 HDGMEEDDDEGLEDE
+236 HDGMEEDEADDLEDE
-251 YPEIDDLLEASS
+251 YPEIDDML
-263 GSGNPKFDKYYDKLE
+263 
-278 KRLNDSRFQMF
+278 
-289 GSATAVE
+289 
-296 DIAIGVE
+296 
-303 INALISACRTEDEFK
+303 
-318 KAKEIC
+318 
-324 SRFGSS
+324 
-330 NSEIGRSMQS
+330 
-340 SIDSAI
+340 
-346 ERQRRRL
+346 
-353 KEGKIKNESAAEP
+353 ESANT
-366 LDEGNVKAAI
+366 LNEGNVKAAI

-381 SLQSVS
+381 SLQSIS

-412 KYAKYLNRYKRKY
+412 KYAKYLSRYKRKY

-454 QYGGY
+454 QYGAY

-472 RREELRKRKG
+472 RRDELRNRKG
-482 GSASTEPKAVSKEK
+482 GSASTESKAVAKEK

-559 RRMKALGSRINSV
+559 RRMQALGSRINSV

-578 EEDLYKAS
+578 EEDLYKAR

-648 IRNDYTGHKTFDRE
+648 IRNDYTGHKTFERE

-689 ETEQVITRSVLVG
+689 ETEQVISRSVLVG

-716 NDIYN
+716 NDIYS

-809 GIDIMTPDHV
+809 GVDIMTPEHV

-869 TMRELYRT
+869 TMRDLYRT